1 MEATVFVVDDD
12 KAALESVCMLAR
24 SMHLRAEPFESAET
38 FLEAYDDSRPGCV
51 VTDVRMLGMSG
62 IQLLEVLGKRNCSL
76 PVVVL
81 TAFATTPVTVSAM
94 QAGAVTLLDKPYH
107 DDDLWDAINQSLKLN
122 VQRRKSRLRVADLR
136 SRFDELSPKERE
148 VLKLVLEGL
157 PNKMIARQL
166 DVSIRTVENRRREIL
181 TKIQVETAIEVA
193 QLAMEAEVLPLANET
208 TQTTPS

>member
-1 MEATVFVVDDD
+1 MEVTVFVVDDD
-12 KAALESVCMLAR
+12 QAALESVCMLAR
-24 SMHLRAEPFESAET
+24 SMHLQAEAFESAEA
-38 FLEAYDDSRPGCV
+38 FLDVYDDSRPGCV
-51 VTDVRMLGMSG
+51 VTDVRMLGLSG
-62 IQLLEVLGKRNCSL
+62 IELLEELGQRNCSL

-107 DDDLWDAINQSLKLN
+107 DDDLWDAINKSLKLN
-122 VQRRKSRLRVADLR
+122 VQLRKSRLRVAELR
-136 SRFDELSPKERE
+136 SRFGELTPKERE
-148 VLKLVLEGL
+148 VLEFVLQGL

-193 QLAMEAEVLPLANET
+193 QLAMEADLLPLESESRPAGA
-208 TQTTPS
+208 